1 MRCGS
6 CRACRRRARGGLIF
20 ERVRAVADT
29 DFAAAVNHVSLD
41 AALDRSF
48 DVTRTFVRWYLAN
61 ADFAAIAFVHTVT
74 APSALRL
81 LAYVAARVRLTWKD
95 TCGRPVRRCTPYG
108 RNAPP
113 GRPVEPSADDL
124 VDRAV
129 RARDEHAIKPRRA
142 CGAWLTGDYVL
153 AAASMPSRL
162 RPGDSVGHHVRL
174 TRRAG
179 AVQLDHQGPCSMH
192 RPRGTAAPRAR
203 CRHPDHCTCTIDCR
217 PKGEGAYCVKCV
229 KQVPDWDI
237 PPASFNVDEAAKK
250 VVPPPGVASVTSQFD
265 AIAVEAAMR
274 IKDADAS
281 AKVTIMSLGAA
292 TAREVIKQGL
302 AMGADDGVLIVDD
315 AFSNL
320 DSNGVATVLSAAVKQ
335 LGDVDLVLTGRQAV
349 DWDFGVTGTL
359 IAQMIGAPV
368 VTFAKS
374 VTVAGGNVT
383 VQRVLPDAVET
394 IEAPLPAV
402 VTVSNELGE
411 PRYPKLQ
418 QIMAA
423 GKKPVANFSAA
434 DLGLDARALPR
445 A

>member
-1 MRCGS
+1 MK
-6 CRACRRRARGGLIF
+6 
-20 ERVRAVADT
+20 
-29 DFAAAVNHVSLD
+29 
-41 AALDRSF
+41 
-48 DVTRTFVRWYLAN
+48 
-61 ADFAAIAFVHTVT
+61 VHIV
-74 APSALRL
+74 
-81 LAYVAARVRLTWKD
+81 V
-95 TCGRPVRRCTPYG
+95 
-108 RNAPP
+108 
-113 GRPVEPSADDL
+113 
-124 VDRAV
+124 
-129 RARDEHAIKPRRA
+129 
-142 CGAWLTGDYVL
+142 
-153 AAASMPSRL
+153 
-162 RPGDSVGHHVRL
+162 
-174 TRRAG
+174 
-179 AVQLDHQGPCSMH
+179 
-192 RPRGTAAPRAR
+192 
-203 CRHPDHCTCTIDCR
+203 
-217 PKGEGAYCVKCV
+217 CV

-237 PPASFNVDEAAKK
+237 PPASFKVDEAAKK

-315 AFSNL
+315 ALNNL
-320 DSNGVATVLSAAVKQ
+320 DSNGVATVLSAAVKK

-374 VTVAGGNVT
+374 VAVAGST
-383 VQRVLPDAVET
+383 VMVERVLPDAVET

-434 DLGLDARALPR
+434 DLGLDAGALAPR
-445 A
+445 LTLESLYVPVVDSKVELMEGDTPEEQAANLAKRLKEAKLI